1 LSTRRE
7 LLTAVA
13 LCLLGSVLVL
23 LAVSR
28 TWVSYRTAAAAP
40 LPSKSFEVIGT
51 HLAPGA
57 RALALVGLAGT
68 AAILATRGLGRAVV
82 GVLVTA
88 AGAGVMAVV
97 VRALADPDAAMR
109 RAGPFVDVH
118 VAPGADLGP
127 WPYVALFGALLIGI
141 AGLVV
146 VVRGRSWAAM
156 SSRYDAPADRKVGEG
171 SLWEALD
178 RGEDPT
184 NVGSEGGG

>member
-13 LCLLGSVLVL
+13 LCLLGSALVL

-28 TWVSYRTAAAAP
+28 TWVSYRMAAAAP

-97 VRALADPDAAMR
+97 IRALADPD
-109 RAGPFVDVH
+109 P
-118 VAPGADLGP
+118 VAPGADLGA
-127 WPYVALFGALLIGI
+127 WPYVALLGALLIGT
-141 AGLVV
+141 AGLLV

-156 SSRYDAPADRKVGEG
+156 SSRYDAPADRKAIGEG